1 MNIFIT
7 GGAGFIGVHC
17 ANYFLSQGHK
27 VTVYDNFS
35 RRGARENARWLRLT
49 HEAQRLNVIGG
60 DIRNWEAL
68 IEAIP
73 DHDVVIHLAAQVAVT
88 SSVKNPREDFEINAV
103 GTFNVLEAVRLYV
116 PGAILLFAS
125 TNKVYGGMEEIKI
138 IKEARRYVYRD
149 LPHGIPESQNL
160 DFHSPY
166 GCSKGCADQYVRDYN
181 RIYGLRTVVFRQSC
195 IFGTHQFGVEDQ
207 GWVSWFTIA
216 ATLGKAITIFGDG
229 MQVRDVLFVEDLIRG
244 YEMAMAKIDK
254 AQGKI
259 YNIGGGAGMTL
270 SLLELLELLGNKLGK
285 KIDYKL
291 SGWRPGDQPVYI
303 SDISKIK
310 TELGWQPQITLEAG
324 TTKMID
330 WIVKEKDMIRK
341 VLSTRPPYQPTVY
354 AA

>member
-17 ANYFLSQGHK
+17 ANHFLSQGHK
-27 VTVYDNFS
+27 VTVFDNFS
-35 RRGARENARWLRLT
+35 RRGTRENARWLRLT

-60 DIRNWEAL
+60 DVRNWKSL
-68 IEAIP
+68 TEAIP

-88 SSVKNPREDFEINAV
+88 SSVENPRRDFEVNAL
-103 GTFNVLEAVRLYV
+103 GTFNILEAVRSLV
-116 PGAILLFAS
+116 PDAIMLFAS

-138 IKEARRYVYRD
+138 IKTAQRYVYQD
-149 LPHGIPESQNL
+149 LPKGIPESQNL

-166 GCSKGCADQYVRDYN
+166 GNSKGAADQYTRDYH

-195 IFGTHQFGVEDQ
+195 IFGTHQFGISDQ

-216 ATLGKAITIFGDG
+216 ATLGKVIMIFGDG
-229 MQVRDVLFVEDLIRG
+229 MQVRDVLFVDDLIRA
-244 YEMAMAKIDK
+244 YEMAITKIDK

-259 YNIGGGAGMTL
+259 YNIGGGPDMTL
-270 SLLELLELLGNKLGK
+270 SLLELVELLESKLGK
-285 KIDYKL
+285 RIYYDL
-291 SGWRPGDQPVYI
+291 SDWRPGDQPVYI

-310 TELGWQPQITLEAG
+310 TELGWQPEISVDEG

-330 WIVKEKDMIRK
+330 WIVKEKEMISQ
-341 VLSTRPPYQPTVY
+341 VLSTRRYQPTIY